1 MANPTFDAVMRRVGG
16 KEWNYDSLSVPQ
28 CGLVEADGIEE
39 PICDH
44 NYIFDVH
51 TGVPEFGGTSHI
63 GEQIQRGI
71 HCSEKPECAVGSRS
85 SEDDALRLGI
95 EFINAHSP
103 EGDALNEQTFWI
115 LSSIREGSGT
125 PIDGWP
131 EAKVRFMCQ
140 NKSRGLGGAGPRFH
154 FPLHTYSLKGL
165 LAEFLLPLVYP
176 LLVLNGVMKIGWPGV
191 WKDSSAVCHDP
202 RHWRRVPQVYEVVF
216 LDDPSRDKLDMSDLK
231 SYMTAEEDQTCSGRY
246 NDGKLV
252 CGQVRA
258 YAGKNLSDD
267 DEPSPDGRTTI
278 SPDEF
283 LQLLR
288 HSFPGEKAADV
299 MAVLKRSIVF
309 ILGKHAPYLIHLDLL
324 SPHDKSPTPS
334 TSRGT

>member
-1 MANPTFDAVMRRVGG
+1 MILATGRYHLGKLGLDQKPSWRRS
-16 KEWNYDSLSVPQ
+16 ESL
-28 CGLVEADGIEE
+28 D
-39 PICDH
+39 
-44 NYIFDVH
+44 NF
-51 TGVPEFGGTSHI
+51 
-63 GEQIQRGI
+63 R
-71 HCSEKPECAVGSRS
+71 
-85 SEDDALRLGI
+85 
-95 EFINAHSP
+95 
-103 EGDALNEQTFWI
+103 
-115 LSSIREGSGT
+115 
-125 PIDGWP
+125 
-131 EAKVRFMCQ
+131 
-140 NKSRGLGGAGPRFH
+140 
-154 FPLHTYSLKGL
+154 
-165 LAEFLLPLVYP
+165 
-176 LLVLNGVMKIGWPGV
+176 
-191 WKDSSAVCHDP
+191 
-202 RHWRRVPQVYEVVF
+202 RRVPQVYEVVF